1 MPSCMFA
8 RKPDDDILSCRLL
21 LQTRPGEYTGSN
33 IGKKMRWILLKYGLY
48 DRPPVGTSILAA
60 LQWMIVA
67 VSSSVAVP
75 LMIGDVYGLQV
86 DEIGNLMQQT
96 MFFIGLASFLQVWI
110 GHRYPMLEGPAGLWW
125 GIFIILAQLGSS
137 AGLHPRE
144 IGQSFQ
150 VGMAMAGLLFLLFGM
165 MGWIGKLQRWFTPLV
180 SGTYMI
186 LLAISLCSNILTGML
201 GIGFQHSKEV
211 QPGVA
216 LVSIG
221 IVALVIW
228 IMRTKRF
235 SSFAVL
241 FGMVG
246 GWVLY
251 AILGWTEPVRP
262 AEQLIAWPSFF
273 FWGAPRWDWGVV
285 LTSMLTG
292 FVLLTNLVTSTV
304 VMGKATETE
313 PTEKQYNRGGVFTG
327 VSHLLSGL
335 SGVVGMIPLSLAAAV
350 IQTTRMA
357 SRLPFMIAMI
367 GMMLIGLF
375 PLVAHFLAA
384 LPTPVA
390 YAAMFISYTQLLG
403 FGLKDYVTVKM
414 DERTITVGGSSLL
427 IGIGVMFV
435 PATAW
440 QHLPPLASFLFG
452 NGLLLGVLVCLLL
465 EHVIFRQPE
474 VAKKQK
480 DDHAA

>member
-1 MPSCMFA
+1 M
-8 RKPDDDILSCRLL
+8 
-21 LQTRPGEYTGSN
+21 
-33 IGKKMRWILLKYGLY
+33 KYGLN
-48 DRPPVGTSILAA
+48 DKPPVGTTILSA

-75 LMIGDVYGLQV
+75 LMIGDVYGLAP

-96 MFFIGLASFLQVWI
+96 MFFIGLASLLQVWI

-125 GIFIILAQLGSS
+125 GIFIILAQIGSS
-137 AGLHPRE
+137 VGLAPRE

-150 VGMAMAGLLFLLFGM
+150 IGLAMAGVLFLIFGL

-186 LLAISLCSNILTGML
+186 LLAVSLCSNILAGML

-211 QPGVA
+211 IPQVA
-216 LVSIG
+216 IVSVA
-221 IVALVIW
+221 IVALVI
-228 IMRTKRF
+228 IVMRTKRF

-241 FGMVG
+241 FGMVA

-251 AILGWTEPVRP
+251 ALMGWTEPVRP
-262 AEQLIAWPSFF
+262 AEQVIAWPSLF
-273 FWGAPRWDWGVV
+273 FWGNPRWDWGVI

-292 FVLLTNLVTSTV
+292 FVLLTNLVTSMV
-304 VMGKATETE
+304 VMGKATDTE
-313 PTEKQYNRGGVFTG
+313 PTDEQYNRGGIFTG

-335 SGVVGMIPLSLAAAV
+335 GGVVGMIPLSLAAAV

-357 SRLPFMIAMI
+357 SRLPFMLAMVGI
-367 GMMLIGLF
+367 MVIGLL
-375 PLVAHFLAA
+375 PYVAHFLAA

-403 FGLKDYVTVKM
+403 FGLKDYVNVKM
-414 DERTITVGGSSLL
+414 NDRTITVGGSSLL
-427 IGIGVMFV
+427 VGIGVMFV
-435 PATAW
+435 PSSAW
-440 QHLPPLASFLFG
+440 QHLPALVSFLFG
-452 NGLLLGVLVCLLL
+452 NGLLLGVIVCLVL
-465 EHVIFRQPE
+465 EHVVFRERGDDQ
-474 VAKKQK
+474 KKE
-480 DDHAA
+480 DGHAA